1 MDYSQLFT
9 LIGALGLF
17 IYGMMVMSDGI
28 QKLAG
33 TRMRSILGSI
43 TSNRF
48 KGIFTGFFTTTL
60 IQSSSATTV
69 MIVSFVNAGLLTLRQ
84 AIGVIMGAN
93 IGTTMTAWLLVVFG
107 FSAKFSLGSYIYPIL
122 AIGVPLLFVNRGN
135 LKNLGEFLVGFG
147 LLFLGLEGMKSA
159 VVGLDLGSNPHFLE
173 MILFLKNQE
182 FIGII
187 LLVLVGTLL
196 TIIVQSSSAAMALTL
211 TLCGGAVGLPFEM
224 AAAIVLGENI
234 GTTITA
240 NLAAL
245 VGNVH
250 AKRAARAHFIFNVFG
265 VVWMLLLFYPFT
277 SFIGF
282 LMSKTQWGSPFTI
295 GDVLPGEAAVQY
307 SLSAFHTVFNIINTL
322 VLVWFVKF
330 IESLVVRFTPSK
342 NDEDEVFKLEYIG
355 SGIVSTPEISVLE
368 AKKEIVKFGLLT
380 KKMHSKV
387 KKLVNVTDKKE
398 QKKLHQK
405 IEYYEGITDNIHQE
419 IINFLAKVGNKE
431 VTENTS
437 EQIRG
442 LLGACNELE
451 SLGDIYFNMAK
462 QLDKKA
468 KDKVWFDQKQRDN
481 LNGYFDQI
489 GEAYD
494 EMLSNL
500 DKTHGSVNLNE
511 AQKLEEAI
519 DETRNR
525 LRKKHLMSIE
535 KQEYN
540 YKSGL
545 IYNNLFSGL
554 EKVGDYLISI
564 SEYVSGENLN

>member
-33 TRMRSILGSI
+33 TKMRSILGSI

-48 KGIFTGFFTTTL
+48 KGIFTGFLTTTL

-93 IGTTMTAWLLVVFG
+93 IGTTMTAWLLVIFG

-159 VVGLDLGSNPHFLE
+159 VVGLNLGSNPHFLD

-182 FIGII
+182 FIGIM

-282 LMSKTQWGSPFTI
+282 LMSKTQWGSPFVT
-295 GDVLPGEAAVQY
+295 GNLVPGETAVQY

-330 IESLVVRFTPSK
+330 IESSVIRFTPSK
-342 NDEDEVFKLEYIG
+342 NDEDEIFKLEYIG

-380 KKMHSKV
+380 KKMHVKV
-387 KKLVNVTDKKE
+387 KKLVNATDKKE
-398 QKKLHQK
+398 QKKLQQK
-405 IEYYEGITDNIHQE
+405 IEYYEGVTDNIHQE
-419 IINFLAKVGNKE
+419 IINFLAKLGNNE

-462 QLDKKA
+462 QLDKKT

-481 LNGYFDQI
+481 LNAYFDQI
-489 GEAYD
+489 VEAYD

-500 DKTHGSVNLNE
+500 DKNHGTVNLTE

-519 DETRNR
+519 DDTRNK
-525 LRKKHLMSIE
+525 LRKKHLKSIE

-554 EKVGDYLISI
+554 EKVGDYLIGI
-564 SEYVSGENLN
+564 SEYVSGKNLN